1 MEKSG
6 NEVKG
11 EGSSQAGRRKNKEEK
26 GKKEWKRRKSRLF
39 WEETGEKG
47 EGIGKG

>member
-11 EGSSQAGRRKNKEEK
+11 EGSSQAGRRKNREERERRDGKEGKVGYFGRKLGKREK
-26 GKKEWKRRKSRLF
+26 G
-39 WEETGEKG
+39 
-47 EGIGKG
+47 